1 MSEPLPGAQAHIEAA
16 LKLAARIDDIPADTP
31 LIPIAKVGVIGAGTM
46 GGGITMNFLSAGIP
60 VTIVEQEQA
69 ALDRGVSVMGKN
81 YEASVKRGRIEAAD
95 AQAAMARLTPSLSFD
110 DLADCDLVI
119 EAVYESM
126 EVKKDVF
133 GRLDKIVKQG
143 AILASNTSY
152 LDVNEIAAATTRP
165 EAVLGMH
172 FFSPANIMK
181 LLEVVRGAKTGDSQ
195 LATVMQQQVQAGESR
210 LKELFEG
217 FIGENSQILKLLD
230 PSEENHLV
238 KALESTL
245 AGAVTE
251 QNQAILSQF
260 SLDNKES
267 ALVRFLGELST
278 RHGDL
283 NQALAQKMQA
293 VVSEFSLDKED
304 SALSRL
310 VERVERSQ
318 RNVASELSLDNQ
330 SSALSRMYKM
340 LEDHQQ
346 NVTRSHDALAAKL
359 DAAVQ
364 VLQAKREEAAKGT
377 RHGVEFEAALAAHL
391 RPLVGSGGDILHEVG
406 ATTGVISHC
415 KVGDHVIVLGSD
427 KVAAGAKI
435 VIEAKENASY
445 DLRKTL
451 EEADLARRN
460 RQADLC
466 IFVHSTKT
474 AGASI
479 PRFQRLGKDIVV
491 QWTADDESTDMWLQ
505 AAIMAAQAICTQIN
519 SHDKDE
525 AASFD
530 KIDHAIE
537 RIRRDIDGFEE
548 INTSA
553 NTARSAAERILSR
566 ARRMKDSLEA
576 QTDSIW
582 EEFLK
587 IYIYI

>member
-1 MSEPLPGAQAHIEAA
+1 MPPEVLEIETPAWNSQPEPVIVTFAINDPEVVQALSELPEGPVRTDFMATAMKVGVLS
-16 LKLAARIDDIPADTP
+16 LKLARGTLDTEGMRREGERLMGSLAERLSSWRELLGEEVANTLAHYFDP
-31 LIPIAKVGVIGAGTM
+31 QSGTF
-46 GGGITMNFLSAGIP
+46 T
-60 VTIVEQEQA
+60 
-69 ALDRGVSVMGKN
+69 DRVH
-81 YEASVKRGRIEAAD
+81 
-95 AQAAMARLTPSLSFD
+95 RLTR
-110 DLADCDLVI
+110 ADG
-119 EAVYESM
+119 E
-126 EVKKDVF
+126 
-133 GRLDKIVKQG
+133 
-143 AILASNTSY
+143 
-152 LDVNEIAAATTRP
+152 
-165 EAVLGMH
+165 
-172 FFSPANIMK
+172 
-181 LLEVVRGAKTGDSQ
+181 

-210 LKELFEG
+210 LKELFER

-260 SLDNKES
+260 SLDNRES
-267 ALVRFLGELST
+267 ALVRFLSELSS

-283 NQALAQKMQA
+283 NQALAQNMQA

-318 RNVASELSLDNQ
+318 RNVASELSLDNE
-330 SSALSRMYKM
+330 SSALSRMYRM

-445 DLRKTL
+445 DLRRTL

-587 IYIYI
+587 IKRGAHRS